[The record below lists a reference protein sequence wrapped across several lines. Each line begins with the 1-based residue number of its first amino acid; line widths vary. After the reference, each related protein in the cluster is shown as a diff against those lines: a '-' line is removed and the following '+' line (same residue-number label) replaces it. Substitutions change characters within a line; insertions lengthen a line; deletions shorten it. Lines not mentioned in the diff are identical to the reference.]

1 MEVASVFSKLLYTH
15 TRSRFRRNHSSRVD
29 EIRPGHCRKNLQ
41 WMGYSSMEI
50 ATVLTSSMRTTP
62 SQASQQRLQLME
74 VANVFSKLLYTHTRS
89 RFRRNHSSRVDEIR
103 PGHCRKN
110 LQ

>member
-15 TRSRFRRNHSSRVD
+15 TRSRFRRNQSSRVD

-62 SQASQQRLQLME
+62 SQASQHRLQLME
-74 VANVFSKLLYTHTRS
+74 VASVFSKLLYTHTRS
-89 RFRRNHSSRVDEIR
+89 RFRRNHNNRMGEIR
-103 PGHCRKN
+103 PGYCKMN